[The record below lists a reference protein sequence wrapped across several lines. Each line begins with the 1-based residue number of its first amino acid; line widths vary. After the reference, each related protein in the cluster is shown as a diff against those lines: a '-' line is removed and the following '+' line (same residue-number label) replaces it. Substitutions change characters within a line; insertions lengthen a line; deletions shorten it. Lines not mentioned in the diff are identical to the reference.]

1 MTAVV
6 ILYGSAP
13 PKKFGLCPRLS
24 RVRAIR
30 AVHSWLM
37 LAREDNSVNCGLTI
51 RESEV
56 VTGGVM

>member
-1 MTAVV
+1 MTVVV
-6 ILYGSAP
+6 ILYGSAHSEEVWVVSSP
-13 PKKFGLCPRLS
+13 IS
-24 RVRAIR
+24 SSAIR